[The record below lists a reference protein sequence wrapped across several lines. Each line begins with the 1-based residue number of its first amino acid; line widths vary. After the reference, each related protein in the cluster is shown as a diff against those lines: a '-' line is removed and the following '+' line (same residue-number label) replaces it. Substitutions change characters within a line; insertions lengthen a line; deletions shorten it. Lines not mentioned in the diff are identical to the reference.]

1 MKYAIANSTKTNQL
15 VINCVGKYFYILI
28 IFLIKLTRTT
38 QGQKIRVYASLCV
51 REIKHLTYF

>member
-1 MKYAIANSTKTNQL
+1 MKYAIGNSTKTNQL
-15 VINCVGKYFYILI
+15 VINCVGKYFYILV

-51 REIKHLTYF
+51 REILSI